1 MRYIFKFPDIGEGLT
16 EGIVIEWYVDK
27 GTAVKVGQPLVKMET
42 DKVVTDIPSP
52 REGVVAAR
60 YGKVGETVHV
70 GETLVE
76 IEIAGE
82 AGAPVT
88 PVEPDVAGVAVAAV
102 AGTAGTAGIA
112 KASGPETEAVEE
124 KGAGVVGTLEVASN
138 NAYLPASEEGTEV
151 KPASI
156 KGGARKVLAT
166 PVARAMARDMN
177 IDINLVTGTGP
188 AGRVMKSDIQGFHGV
203 AATVKAG
210 PSAQVVTV
218 AAGELVEV
226 VPMTQMRKSI
236 AKNMLRSK
244 QSTAHMTLFDEPEV
258 SALVAARAKYKDEYK
273 KEEINLTYLPF
284 VIRAVVDAL
293 KRHRELNAE
302 MDFEKGN
309 IIYKNYYNIGIAVS
323 TPEGLVVPVIRDAD
337 RLSIKELSR
346 AVAEIAVKSRDRK
359 LTLDD
364 MKDGTFTITNYGALG
379 GWFGVPVIN
388 YPQVGILGIG
398 RINQKPVVINGEIKV
413 GNVMPL
419 SLSVDHRMVDGAEAT
434 EFLNDVAAGI
444 ADPLSLIMRQ

>member
-16 EGIVIEWYVDK
+16 EGIIIEWYVDK
-27 GTAVKVGQPLVKMET
+27 GNAVKVGQPLVKMET
-42 DKVVTDIPSP
+42 DKVVTDIPAP
-52 REGVVAAR
+52 REGVIAAR
-60 YGKVGETVHV
+60 YGKVGETIHV

-82 AGAPVT
+82 A
-88 PVEPDVAGVAVAAV
+88 
-102 AGTAGTAGIA
+102 TA
-112 KASGPETEAVEE
+112 ASGAEAPAPEAEIVEE

-138 NAYLPASEEGTEV
+138 NAFLPASDEGTEP
-151 KPASI
+151 KPAAATASTA
-156 KGGARKVLAT
+156 GRKVLAT
-166 PVARAMARDMN
+166 PVARAMAREMN
-177 IDINLVTGTGP
+177 IDINMVTGTGP
-188 AGRVMKSDIQGFHGV
+188 AGRVMKSDIQSYHAS
-203 AATVKAG
+203 AA
-210 PSAQVVTV
+210 P
-218 AAGELVEV
+218 AAARTAPATPDGARELVEIR
-226 VPMTQMRKSI
+226 PMSQIRKSI

-244 QSTAHMTLFDEPEV
+244 QSTAHMTLFEEPEV
-258 SALVAARAKYKDEYK
+258 SALVEARSRYREEYK
-273 KEEINLTYLPF
+273 KEDLSLTYLPF
-284 VIRAVVDAL
+284 IIKAVVAAL
-293 KRHRELNAE
+293 KRHPELNSE
-302 MDFEKGN
+302 MDFDKGN

-323 TPEGLVVPVIRDAD
+323 TVDGLVVPVIRNAD
-337 RLSIKELSR
+337 KLTVKELSK
-346 AVAEIAVKSRDRK
+346 AVAEIAVKARDRK

-398 RINQKPVVINGEIKV
+398 RINQQPVVADGEIKV

-434 EFLNDVAAGI
+434 EFLNDVAAGV

>member
-16 EGIVIEWYVDK
+16 EGIIIEWYIDK
-27 GTAVKVGQPLVKMET
+27 GNSVKVGQPLVKMET

-52 REGVVAAR
+52 REGVIAAR
-60 YGKVGETVHV
+60 YGKVGETIHV

-76 IEIAGE
+76 IDIAGE
-82 AGAPVT
+82 AAAGAP
-88 PVEPDVAGVAVAAV
+88 A
-102 AGTAGTAGIA
+102 
-112 KASGPETEAVEE
+112 PEVEAVEE

-138 NAYLPASEEGTEV
+138 NAFLPASEEGTEAR
-151 KPASI
+151 PA
-156 KGGARKVLAT
+156 AAAAAPRKVLAT
-166 PVARAMARDMN
+166 PVARAMAREMN
-177 IDINLVTGTGP
+177 IDINQVTGTGP
-188 AGRVMKSDIQGFHGV
+188 AGRVVKSDIQNFH
-203 AATVKAG
+203 G
-210 PSAQVVTV
+210 PSATSRTSTAFIAQ
-218 AAGELVEV
+218 AAGSGPATPSGQPSAGLVEIR
-226 VPMTQMRKSI
+226 PMTQIRKSI

-244 QSTAHMTLFDEPEV
+244 QSTAHMTLFEEPEV
-258 SALVAARAKYKDEYK
+258 SALVEARARYKEEYK
-273 KEEINLTYLPF
+273 KEDISLTYLPF
-284 VIRAVVDAL
+284 IIKAVVAAL
-293 KRHRELNAE
+293 KRHPELNSE

-323 TPEGLVVPVIRDAD
+323 TEDGLVVPVIRNAD
-337 RLSIKELSR
+337 RLTVKELSR
-346 AVAEIAVKSRDRK
+346 AVAEIAVKARDRK

-398 RINQKPVVINGEIKV
+398 RINQQPVVKNGEIQV

-434 EFLNDVAAGI
+434 EFLNDVAAGV

>member
-16 EGIVIEWYVDK
+16 EGIIIEWYVDK
-27 GTAVKVGQPLVKMET
+27 GNAVKVGQPLVKMET
-42 DKVVTDIPSP
+42 DKVVTDIPAP
-52 REGVVAAR
+52 REGVIAAR
-60 YGKVGETVHV
+60 YGKVGETIHV

-82 AGAPVT
+82 AAAASDAEAP
-88 PVEPDVAGVAVAAV
+88 A
-102 AGTAGTAGIA
+102 
-112 KASGPETEAVEE
+112 PEAEMVEE

-138 NAYLPASEEGTEV
+138 NAYLPASDEGTEP
-151 KPASI
+151 KPAAATSAT
-156 KGGARKVLAT
+156 GGRKVLAT
-166 PVARAMARDMN
+166 PVARAMAREMN
-177 IDINLVTGTGP
+177 IDINMVTGTGP
-188 AGRVMKSDIQGFHGV
+188 AGRVMKSDIQNYHSS
-203 AATVKAG
+203 AA
-210 PSAQVVTV
+210 PSAARTAPATPD
-218 AAGELVEV
+218 AAHELVEIR
-226 VPMTQMRKSI
+226 PMTQIRKSI

-244 QSTAHMTLFDEPEV
+244 QSTAHMTLFEEPEV
-258 SALVAARAKYKDEYK
+258 SALVEARSRYRDEYK
-273 KEEINLTYLPF
+273 KEELSLTYLPF
-284 VIRAVVDAL
+284 IIKAVVAAL
-293 KRHRELNAE
+293 KRHPELNSE

-323 TPEGLVVPVIRDAD
+323 TEDGLVVPVIRNAD
-337 RLSIKELSR
+337 RLTVKELSK
-346 AVAEIAVKSRDRK
+346 AVAEIAVKARDRK

-398 RINQKPVVINGEIKV
+398 RINQQPVVADGEIKV

-434 EFLNDVAAGI
+434 EFLNDVAAGV

>member
-16 EGIVIEWYVDK
+16 EGIILEWYVDK

-52 REGVVAAR
+52 RAGVIAAR
-60 YGKVGETVHV
+60 YGKVGETIHV

-82 AGAPVT
+82 AAAEAP
-88 PVEPDVAGVAVAAV
+88 E
-102 AGTAGTAGIA
+102 A
-112 KASGPETEAVEE
+112 KPEQVDE
-124 KGAGVVGTLEVASN
+124 KGAGVVGTIEVASG
-138 NAYLPASEEGTEV
+138 NALLPASEEGTEPR
-151 KPASI
+151 PAAVSLER
-156 KGGARKVLAT
+156 RKTLAT
-166 PVARAMARDMN
+166 PVARAMAREMN
-177 IDINLVTGTGP
+177 IDINLVKGTGP
-188 AGRVMKSDIQGFHGV
+188 AGRVMKSDIQNFHSP
-203 AATVKAG
+203 AAAVVSAAAKA
-210 PSAQVVTV
+210 PSAKAVP
-218 AAGELVEV
+218 GELIEIR
-226 VPMTQMRKSI
+226 PMTQIRKSI
-236 AKNMLRSK
+236 ARNMLRSK
-244 QSTAHMTLFDEPEV
+244 QSTAHMTLFEEPEV
-258 SALVAARAKYKDEYK
+258 SKLVEARSRYKEEYK
-273 KEEINLTYLPF
+273 KEDLSLTYLPF
-284 VIRAVVDAL
+284 IIKAVAAAL
-293 KRHRELNAE
+293 KRHPELNAE

-309 IIYKNYYNIGIAVS
+309 IIYKNFYNIGIAVS
-323 TPEGLVVPVIRDAD
+323 TEEGLVVPVIRDAD
-337 RLSIKELSR
+337 KLSIRELSR
-346 AVAEIAVKSRDRK
+346 AVADIAVKARDRK

-398 RINQKPVVINGEIKV
+398 RINQQPVVAGGEIKV

>member
-16 EGIVIEWYVDK
+16 EGIIIEWYVDK
-27 GTAVKVGQPLVKMET
+27 GNAVRVGQPLVKMET
-42 DKVVTDIPSP
+42 DKVITDIPSP

-60 YGKVGETVHV
+60 YGKVGETIHV

-76 IEIAGE
+76 IDIAGE
-82 AGAPVT
+82 A
-88 PVEPDVAGVAVAAV
+88 AAE
-102 AGTAGTAGIA
+102 AQKTE
-112 KASGPETEAVEE
+112 SETVDE
-124 KGAGVVGTLEVASN
+124 KGAGVVGTIEVASN
-138 NAYLPASEEGTEV
+138 NAFLPASDEGTEV
-151 KPASI
+151 RPAAASLTP
-156 KGGARKVLAT
+156 RKVLAT
-166 PVARAMARDMN
+166 PVARAMAREMN
-177 IDINLVTGTGP
+177 LDINQVKGTGP
-188 AGRVMKSDIQGFHGV
+188 AGRVMKSDIQNFH
-203 AATVKAG
+203 AAAPVPKT
-210 PSAQVVTV
+210 T
-218 AAGELVEV
+218 AALASRPVNGELIEIT
-226 VPMTQMRKSI
+226 PMSQIRKSI

-284 VIRAVVDAL
+284 VIKAVVAAL

-323 TPEGLVVPVIRDAD
+323 TPEGLVVPVIRDVD
-337 RLSIKELSR
+337 KLSIKELSR
-346 AVAEIAVKSRDRK
+346 AVAEIAAKARDRK

-398 RINQKPVVINGEIKV
+398 RINQKPVVVNGEIKV

-434 EFLNDVAAGI
+434 EFLNDVAAGVG
-444 ADPLSLIMRQ
+444 DPLALIMR

>member
-16 EGIVIEWYVDK
+16 EGIIIEWYIDK
-27 GTAVKVGQPLVKMET
+27 GNAVKVGQPLVKMET
-42 DKVVTDIPSP
+42 DKVVADIPSP

-60 YGKVGETVHV
+60 YGKVGETIHV

-76 IEIAGE
+76 IDIAGE
-82 AGAPVT
+82 A
-88 PVEPDVAGVAVAAV
+88 AA
-102 AGTAGTAGIA
+102 
-112 KASGPETEAVEE
+112 EAQKTDSEMVDE
-124 KGAGVVGTLEVASN
+124 KGAGVVGTIEVASN
-138 NAYLPASEEGTEV
+138 NAFLPASDEGTLAR
-151 KPASI
+151 PAAA
-156 KGGARKVLAT
+156 GAAHRKALAT
-166 PVARAMARDMN
+166 PVARAMARETN

-188 AGRVMKSDIQGFHGV
+188 AGRVMKSDIQNFH
-203 AATVKAG
+203 AAAPVGRVTPG
-210 PSAQVVTV
+210 QVDRPD
-218 AAGELVEV
+218 AGELIDIIS
-226 VPMTQMRKSI
+226 MSQIRKSM

-244 QSTAHMTLFDEPEV
+244 QSTAHMTLFGEPEV
-258 SALVAARAKYKDEYK
+258 SALVAAREKYKEEYK
-273 KEEINLTYLPF
+273 KEDINLTFLPF
-284 VIRAVVDAL
+284 VIKAVVAAL

-323 TPEGLVVPVIRDAD
+323 TPDGLLVPVIRDAD
-337 RLSIKELSR
+337 RLSIRELSK
-346 AVAEIAVKSRDRK
+346 AVAEIVEKARDRK
-359 LTLDD
+359 LTFDE

-398 RINQKPVVINGEIKV
+398 RINQKPLVVDGEIKV

>member
-16 EGIVIEWYVDK
+16 EGIIIEWYVDK

-52 REGVVAAR
+52 REGVIAAR
-60 YGKVGETVHV
+60 YGKVGETIHV

-82 AGAPVT
+82 AAAAAPAT
-88 PVEPDVAGVAVAAV
+88 Q
-102 AGTAGTAGIA
+102 
-112 KASGPETEAVEE
+112 PEQVEE
-124 KGAGVVGTLEVASN
+124 KGAGVVGTIEVASG
-138 NAYLPASEEGTEV
+138 NALLPASEEGTEP
-151 KPASI
+151 KPVAASA
-156 KGGARKVLAT
+156 GGRKVLAT
-166 PVARAMARDMN
+166 PVARAMARELN
-177 IDINLVTGTGP
+177 IDINQVTGTGP
-188 AGRVMKSDIQGFHGV
+188 AGRVMKSDIQNFH
-203 AATVKAG
+203 G
-210 PSAQVVTV
+210 PSAATRAGSSPASLAGT
-218 AAGELVEV
+218 AAGSASHTTAAGQGAAGLIEIR
-226 VPMTQMRKSI
+226 PMTQIRKSI
-236 AKNMLRSK
+236 ARNMLRSK
-244 QSTAHMTLFDEPEV
+244 QSTAHMTLFEEPEV
-258 SALVAARAKYKDEYK
+258 SRLVEARARYKEEYK
-273 KEEINLTYLPF
+273 KEDLSLTYLPF
-284 VIRAVVDAL
+284 IIKAVAAAL
-293 KRHRELNAE
+293 KRHPELNSE

-323 TPEGLVVPVIRDAD
+323 TEDGLVVPVIRDAD
-337 RLSIKELSR
+337 KLSIRELSR
-346 AVAEIAVKSRDRK
+346 AVAEIAVKARDRK

-398 RINQKPVVINGEIKV
+398 RINQQPVVADGEIKV

-434 EFLNDVAAGI
+434 EFLNDVAAGVS
-444 ADPLSLIMRQ
+444 DPLALIMRQ

>member
-16 EGIVIEWYVDK
+16 EGIIIEWYVDK

-52 REGVVAAR
+52 REGVIAAR
-60 YGKVGETVHV
+60 YGKVGETIHV

-82 AGAPVT
+82 AAAAAPAT
-88 PVEPDVAGVAVAAV
+88 Q
-102 AGTAGTAGIA
+102 
-112 KASGPETEAVEE
+112 PEQVEE
-124 KGAGVVGTLEVASN
+124 KGAGVVGTIEVASG
-138 NAYLPASEEGTEV
+138 NALLPASEEGTEP
-151 KPASI
+151 KPVAASA
-156 KGGARKVLAT
+156 GGRKVLAT
-166 PVARAMARDMN
+166 PVARAMARELN
-177 IDINLVTGTGP
+177 IDINQVTGTGP
-188 AGRVMKSDIQGFHGV
+188 AGRVMKSDIQNFHAPAAAYTT
-203 AATVKAG
+203 AATKA
-210 PSAQVVTV
+210 PAAQ
-218 AAGELVEV
+218 AATGELIEIR
-226 VPMTQMRKSI
+226 PMTQIRKSI
-236 AKNMLRSK
+236 ARNMLRSK
-244 QSTAHMTLFDEPEV
+244 QSTAHMTLFEEPEV
-258 SALVAARAKYKDEYK
+258 SRLVEARARYKEEYK
-273 KEEINLTYLPF
+273 KEDLSLTYLPF
-284 VIRAVVDAL
+284 IIKAVAAAL
-293 KRHRELNAE
+293 KRHPELNSE

-323 TPEGLVVPVIRDAD
+323 TEDGLVVPVIRDAD
-337 RLSIKELSR
+337 KLSIRELSR
-346 AVAEIAVKSRDRK
+346 AVAEIAVKARDRK

-398 RINQKPVVINGEIKV
+398 RINQQPVVADGEIKV

-434 EFLNDVAAGI
+434 EFLNDVAAGVS
-444 ADPLSLIMRQ
+444 DPLALIMRQ

>member
-16 EGIVIEWYVDK
+16 EGIIIEWYIDK
-27 GTAVKVGQPLVKMET
+27 GNAVKVGQSLVKMET
-42 DKVVTDIPSP
+42 DKVVADIPSP

-60 YGKVGETVHV
+60 YGKVGETIHV

-76 IEIAGE
+76 IDIAGE
-82 AGAPVT
+82 A
-88 PVEPDVAGVAVAAV
+88 AA
-102 AGTAGTAGIA
+102 
-112 KASGPETEAVEE
+112 EAQKTDSEMVDE
-124 KGAGVVGTLEVASN
+124 KGAGVVGTIEVASN
-138 NAYLPASEEGTEV
+138 NAFLPASDEGTEAR
-151 KPASI
+151 PAAA
-156 KGGARKVLAT
+156 GAARRKVLAT
-166 PVARAMARDMN
+166 PVARAMAREMN

-188 AGRVMKSDIQGFHGV
+188 AGRVMKSDIQNFHASATAGKSTV
-203 AATVKAG
+203 GQADRPAAK
-210 PSAQVVTV
+210 
-218 AAGELVEV
+218 ELIEV
-226 VPMTQMRKSI
+226 VQMSQIRKSM

-244 QSTAHMTLFDEPEV
+244 QSTAHMTLFGEPEV
-258 SALVAARAKYKDEYK
+258 SALVAARAKYKEEYK
-273 KEEINLTYLPF
+273 KEDINLTFLPF
-284 VIRAVVDAL
+284 VIKAVVAAL
-293 KRHRELNAE
+293 KQHRELNAE

-323 TPEGLVVPVIRDAD
+323 TPDGLLVPVIKDAD
-337 RLSIKELSR
+337 RLSIRELSKV
-346 AVAEIAVKSRDRK
+346 VAEIAVKARDRK
-359 LTLDD
+359 LTFDE

-398 RINQKPVVINGEIKV
+398 RVNQKPLVVDGEIKV

>member
-16 EGIVIEWYVDK
+16 EGIIIEWYVDK
-27 GTAVKVGQPLVKMET
+27 GNAVKVGQPLVKMET

-52 REGVVAAR
+52 REGVIAAR
-60 YGKVGETVHV
+60 YGKVGETIHV

-76 IEIAGE
+76 IDIAGE
-82 AGAPVT
+82 
-88 PVEPDVAGVAVAAV
+88 
-102 AGTAGTAGIA
+102 TA
-112 KASGPETEAVEE
+112 TEAQKTGTEIVEE
-124 KGAGVVGTLEVASN
+124 KGAGVVGTIEVASN
-138 NAYLPASEEGTEV
+138 NAFLPASDEGTGAR
-151 KPASI
+151 PAAA
-156 KGGARKVLAT
+156 GAAHRKVLAT
-166 PVARAMARDMN
+166 PVARAMAREMN

-188 AGRVMKSDIQGFHGV
+188 AGRVMKSDIQNFH
-203 AATVKAG
+203 AAAPVTRATESKAER
-210 PSAQVVTV
+210 P
-218 AAGELVEV
+218 AAGELIEV
-226 VPMTQMRKSI
+226 VPMSQIRKSI
-236 AKNMLRSK
+236 ARNMLRSK

-258 SALVAARAKYKDEYK
+258 SALVAARAKYKEEYK
-273 KEEINLTYLPF
+273 KEEINLTFLPF
-284 VIRAVVDAL
+284 IIKAVVAAL
-293 KRHRELNAE
+293 KRHRELNGE

-323 TPEGLVVPVIRDAD
+323 TPDGLVVPVIHEAD
-337 RLSIKELSR
+337 RLSIRELSR
-346 AVAEIAVKSRDRK
+346 AVAEIAVKARERK
-359 LTLDD
+359 LTLDE

-398 RINQKPVVINGEIKV
+398 RIYQKPVVADGEIKV

-419 SLSVDHRMVDGAEAT
+419 SLSVDHRMVDGAEAA

>member
-16 EGIVIEWYVDK
+16 EGIIIEWYVDK

-52 REGVVAAR
+52 REGVIAAR
-60 YGKVGETVHV
+60 YGKVGETIHV

-82 AGAPVT
+82 SAAEAPAT
-88 PVEPDVAGVAVAAV
+88 Q
-102 AGTAGTAGIA
+102 
-112 KASGPETEAVEE
+112 PEQVEE
-124 KGAGVVGTLEVASN
+124 KGAGVVGTIEVASG
-138 NAYLPASEEGTEV
+138 NALLPASEEGTEP
-151 KPASI
+151 KPVAASAR
-156 KGGARKVLAT
+156 GRKVLAT
-166 PVARAMARDMN
+166 PVARAMAREMN
-177 IDINLVTGTGP
+177 IDINQVTGTGP
-188 AGRVMKSDIQGFHGV
+188 AGRVMKSDIQNFHAPATAHTP
-203 AATVKAG
+203 AAAKA
-210 PSAQVVTV
+210 PAPQ
-218 AAGELVEV
+218 AASGEMIEV
-226 VPMTQMRKSI
+226 RPMTQIRKSI
-236 AKNMLRSK
+236 ARNMLRSK
-244 QSTAHMTLFDEPEV
+244 QSTAHMTLFEEPEV
-258 SALVAARAKYKDEYK
+258 SRLVEARARYKEEYK
-273 KEEINLTYLPF
+273 KEDLSLTYLPF
-284 VIRAVVDAL
+284 IIKAVVAAL
-293 KRHRELNAE
+293 KRHPELNSE

-323 TPEGLVVPVIRDAD
+323 TEDGLVVPVIREAD
-337 RLSIKELSR
+337 KLSVKDLSR
-346 AVAEIAVKSRDRK
+346 AVAEIAVKARDRK

-398 RINQKPVVINGEIKV
+398 RINQQPVVADGEIKV

-434 EFLNDVAAGI
+434 EFLNDVAAGVS
-444 ADPLSLIMRQ
+444 DPLALIMRQ

>member
-16 EGIVIEWYVDK
+16 EGIIIEWYVDK

-52 REGVVAAR
+52 REGAIAAR
-60 YGKVGETVHV
+60 YGKVGETIHV

-82 AGAPVT
+82 AAAEAP
-88 PVEPDVAGVAVAAV
+88 
-102 AGTAGTAGIA
+102 GTQ
-112 KASGPETEAVEE
+112 PEQVEE
-124 KGAGVVGTLEVASN
+124 KGAGVVGTIEVASG
-138 NAYLPASEEGTEV
+138 NALLPASEEGTEPR
-151 KPASI
+151 PAAAS
-156 KGGARKVLAT
+156 AERLKVLAT
-166 PVARAMARDMN
+166 PVARAMAREMN

-188 AGRVMKSDIQGFHGV
+188 AGRVMKSDIQNFHAPATSV
-203 AATVKAG
+203 VSAATKG
-210 PSAQVVTV
+210 PASY
-218 AAGELVEV
+218 AAPGELIEIR
-226 VPMTQMRKSI
+226 PMSQIRKSI
-236 AKNMLRSK
+236 ARNMLRSK
-244 QSTAHMTLFDEPEV
+244 QSTAHMTLFEEPEV
-258 SALVAARAKYKDEYK
+258 SRLVEARARYKEEYK
-273 KEEINLTYLPF
+273 KEDLSLTYLPF
-284 VIRAVVDAL
+284 IIKAVVAAL
-293 KRHRELNAE
+293 KRHPELNSE

-323 TPEGLVVPVIRDAD
+323 TEDGLVVPVIRDAD
-337 RLSIKELSR
+337 KLSIRELSR
-346 AVAEIAVKSRDRK
+346 AVAEIAVKARDRK

-398 RINQKPVVINGEIKV
+398 RINQQPVVADGEIKV

-434 EFLNDVAAGI
+434 EFLNDVAAGVS
-444 ADPLSLIMRQ
+444 DPLSLIMRQ

>member
-1 MRYIFKFPDIGEGLT
+1 MRYLFKFPDIGEGLT
-16 EGIVIEWYVDK
+16 EGIIIEWYIDK

-60 YGKVGETVHV
+60 YGKVGETIHV
-70 GETLVE
+70 GEPLVE
-76 IEIAGE
+76 IEIAG
-82 AGAPVT
+82 
-88 PVEPDVAGVAVAAV
+88 AAV
-102 AGTAGTAGIA
+102 AEAAA
-112 KASGPETEAVEE
+112 AEAETVEE

-138 NAYLPASEEGTEV
+138 KAFLPPSNEGTEAV
-151 KPASI
+151 TAAVDAPR
-156 KGGARKVLAT
+156 RKALAT
-166 PVARAMARDMN
+166 PVARAMAREMN

-188 AGRVMKSDIQGFHGV
+188 AGRVMKNDIRNYHASATTTVQTDQ
-203 AATVKAG
+203 AASPQKTTA
-210 PSAQVVTV
+210 
-218 AAGELVEV
+218 ELTEV
-226 VPMTQMRKSI
+226 VPMTQIRKSI
-236 AKNMLRSK
+236 ARNMLRSK

-258 SALVAARAKYKDEYK
+258 SALVDARAKYKEEYK
-273 KEEINLTYLPF
+273 KDNINLTYLPF
-284 VIRAVVDAL
+284 VIKAVVAAL

-302 MDFEKGN
+302 MDYDKGN
-309 IIYKNYYNIGIAVS
+309 IIYKHYYNIGIAVS
-323 TPEGLVVPVIRDAD
+323 TTEGLVVPVIRDAD
-337 RLSIKELSR
+337 KLSIRELGR
-346 AVAEIAVKSRDRK
+346 AVADIAVRARDRK

-364 MKDGTFTITNYGALG
+364 MKDGTFSITNYGALG

-398 RINQKPVVINGEIKV
+398 RINQKPVVVNGEIKV

-444 ADPLSLIMRQ
+444 ADPLSLIMRE

>member
-16 EGIVIEWYVDK
+16 EGIIIEWYVDK
-27 GTAVKVGQPLVKMET
+27 GNAVTVGQPLVKMET

-52 REGVVAAR
+52 REGVIAAR
-60 YGKVGETVHV
+60 YGKVGETIHV

-76 IEIAGE
+76 IEIEGE
-82 AGAPVT
+82 AAAEAPLT
-88 PVEPDVAGVAVAAV
+88 G
-102 AGTAGTAGIA
+102 
-112 KASGPETEAVEE
+112 TEAVEE

-138 NAYLPASEEGTEV
+138 NAYLPASDEGTEP
-151 KPASI
+151 KPAV
-156 KGGARKVLAT
+156 ARVAPEKVLAT
-166 PVARAMARDMN
+166 PVARAMAREMN
-177 IDINLVTGTGP
+177 IDISQVTGTGP
-188 AGRVMKSDIQGFHGV
+188 AGRVMKSDIQNFHAP
-203 AATVKAG
+203 AA
-210 PSAQVVTV
+210 
-218 AAGELVEV
+218 AAAIASPPATDRTTAELVEIR
-226 VPMTQMRKSI
+226 PMTQIRKSI

-244 QSTAHMTLFDEPEV
+244 QSTAHMTLLEEPEV
-258 SALVAARAKYKDEYK
+258 SALVEARARYREEYK
-273 KEEINLTYLPF
+273 KEDLSLTYMPF
-284 VIRAVVDAL
+284 IIKAVVAAL
-293 KRHRELNAE
+293 RRHPELNSE

-323 TPEGLVVPVIRDAD
+323 TEEGLVVPVIRDAD
-337 RLSIKELSR
+337 RLTIRELSR
-346 AVAEIAVKSRDRK
+346 TVMEIAVKARDRK

-398 RINQKPVVINGEIKV
+398 RINQQRVVADGEIKV

-434 EFLNDVAAGI
+434 EFLNDVAAGV